1 MTEFKLLKSR
11 PPRWFFG
18 LAMLSCFLLSGNL
31 LAQTGNTVSGIVLDG
46 ALGEPLPGATILEK
60 GTNNGTQTDFDGN
73 FSLTLTSENAV
84 LVFSYVGFAAQE
96 VPVNGRSR
104 IDVTLEEDAQSLD
117 EVVIVGYGSVKRADV
132 TGSVSSVTTDEI
144 TQRSVNNPL
153 EGIQGNLPGVV
164 ITTNTGR
171 VGDGFSVNI
180 RGNNSFS
187 GDAQPLFVVDGVP
200 TDGIDFLNPQDIDRI
215 DILKDASSAAIY
227 GSRGANGVVLVTTKS
242 GATAKGGVSVS
253 VESSYG
259 IVRRARFPDFMN
271 GQEWWAYHQVAYL
284 NQDDPLGDTPENNFS
299 LASNNSP
306 ELVKRANSGFN
317 FDWADAVYR
326 DGEIQNNYVS
336 VNGRANNGMAYNIA
350 LGLQKDKG
358 LLPNEQLDKYTF
370 KGGITHRFNDKFS
383 AGVNLTMTHEINDL
397 GSEQAARD
405 AVRLSPLASPW
416 AIDENGNQL
425 EGELYFQPGKLVYPN
440 GDWAFNKTSTLN
452 PLVEIANSNQQKRR
466 WRTLANMFLEYKAVD
481 WLSFKTTFSAGQ
493 LNRRHGQAYSAE
505 SYVGQSNGGTNTASL
520 DKLENFNYTWD
531 NQFNINYTLD
541 DDHSFS
547 FLGLQSFYSNRTEES
562 YAFSSGQPFETLWYN
577 LGSGAQNTFNMSS
590 GFRKNTLL
598 SYAGRLNY
606 AFRDKYLVTAS
617 IRWDGSSVLS
627 EGNKWENFPSVAL
640 AWKLSEEGFL
650 KDSPVVSNLKLR
662 ASIGYTGNDNVDPY
676 STLNGVDNQR
686 YYDFNGNAVNGF
698 ISDELANRLLS
709 WERTRELNFGLDFG
723 LLNSRIYGS
732 VDVYDR
738 LSENLIVRQDLPIET
753 GIPSVNNNVG
763 SLSNKGVE
771 VALVTRNVQTERV
784 SWETNFTFS
793 KNTNA
798 LESVYGQSEQDDPG
812 NGFFIGEPLNAHYN
826 YVFDGVWQASEAA
839 EAASY
844 GMKEGEAKPKD
855 INNDGAF
862 DPDDDRVIL
871 GSTQPDWIGG
881 ITSNLKVGN
890 FDFTVSAIA
899 MQGVLVKSDFL
910 QDSFGNPSDRGRNHL
925 AWDSYYVP
933 ANGAGLPTQVSNEI
947 PRPRGE
953 GQFWGTGFGYYR
965 DASFVKVKNIAL
977 GYSFDQSVLDQ
988 LKIKGFRIYAN
999 VLNPFVFA
1007 ASEFE
1012 GWDPEWAD
1020 ADQNLARPSSIT
1032 YQLGLSLKL

>member
-1 MTEFKLLKSR
+1 MKIFIKQNGYSIGGKLALM
-11 PPRWFFG
+11 
-18 LAMLSCFLLSGNL
+18 ACFIFSMGVAR
-31 LAQTGNTVSGIVLDG
+31 AQQGTSVKGTVYDATLN
-46 ALGEPLPGATILEK
+46 EPLPGASVVVK
-60 GTNNGTQTDFDGN
+60 GTTTGSQTDFDGN
-73 FSLTLTSENAV
+73 FTLMLPVNDAV
-84 LVFSYVGFAAQE
+84 LVISYVGFATQE
-96 VPVNGRSR
+96 VPVNGRTS
-104 IDVTLEEDAQSLD
+104 ITVTLQEDAESLD
-117 EVVIVGYGSVKRADV
+117 EVVIVGYGSVKKEDL
-132 TGSVSSVTTDEI
+132 TGSVTSISTEDI

-171 VGDGFSVNI
+171 VGDGFDVNI

-187 GDAQPLFVVDGVP
+187 GDTQPLFVVDGVP
-200 TDGIDFLNPQDIDRI
+200 TGSIDFLNPQDIERI
-215 DILKDASSAAIY
+215 DVLKDASSAAIY
-227 GSRGANGVVLVTTKS
+227 GSRGANGVVIVTTKS
-242 GATAKGGVSVS
+242 GTTAKRGISVNI
-253 VESSYG
+253 ESSYG
-259 IVRRARFPDFMN
+259 IVRRARFPDFMD
-271 GQEWWAYHQVAYL
+271 GQEWWAYHQTAYL

-306 ELVKRANSGFN
+306 ELVKRANAGYN

-326 DGEIQNNYVS
+326 DGELQNNYIS
-336 VNGRANNGMAYNIA
+336 VNGRSENGMAYNLA

-358 LLPNEQLDKYTF
+358 LLPKEQLDKYTF
-370 KGGITHRFNDKFS
+370 KGGISHKFNDKFS
-383 AGVNLTMTHEINDL
+383 AGVNLTLSHEINDL

-405 AVRLSPLASPW
+405 AVRLSPLTSPW

-425 EGELYFQPGKLVYPN
+425 EGELFFQPGKLVYPN

-452 PLVEIANSNQQKRR
+452 PLVEIANSNQEIRR
-466 WRTLANMFLEYKAVD
+466 WRTLANMFVEYNALD

-493 LNRRHGQAYSAE
+493 LSRRHGQAYAAE

-531 NQFNINYTLD
+531 NQFNINHTFK
-541 DDHSFS
+541 DDHTLS

-562 YAFSSGQPFETLWYN
+562 YAFSNGQPFETLWYN
-577 LGSGAQNTFNMSS
+577 LGSGAQSSFNLSS
-590 GFRKNTLL
+590 GYRKNTLM

-606 AFRDKYLVTAS
+606 GFKNKYLLTAS

-627 EGNKWENFPSVAL
+627 EGNKWQNFPSLAL

-650 KDSPVVSNLKLR
+650 KDSEIINNLKLR

-676 STLNGVDNQR
+676 STLNGVNTQR
-686 YYDFNGNAVNGF
+686 YYDFNGDAVNGF
-698 ISDELANRLLS
+698 ISNELANKLLS

-723 LLNSRIYGS
+723 FLRNRIFGS

-738 LSENLIVRQDLPIET
+738 LSEDLIVRQDLPIEA

-771 VALVTRNVQTERV
+771 VSLVTRNIQTETV

-793 KNTNA
+793 KNVNS

-812 NGFFIGEPLNAHYN
+812 NGFFIGEALNAHYN

-844 GMKEGEAKPKD
+844 GMKEGEARPKD
-855 INNDGAF
+855 INGDGMF
-862 DPDDDRVIL
+862 DPDDDRIVL
-871 GSTQPDWIGG
+871 GSNQPDWIGG
-881 ITSNLKVGN
+881 ITSNLRVGN
-890 FDFTVSAIA
+890 FDLTVSAIA
-899 MQGVLVKSDFL
+899 LQGVLVRSDFL
-910 QDSFGNPSDRGRNHL
+910 NDSFGDPNDRGRNHL
-925 AWDSYYVP
+925 DWDSYYVP
-933 ANGAGLPTQVSNEI
+933 ENGAGLPVQVSNEI
-947 PRPRGE
+947 PRPRGQ
-953 GQFWGTGFGYYR
+953 GQFWGTDFGFYR

-977 GYSFDQSVLDQ
+977 GYSFSPSVLDQ
-988 LKIKGFRIYAN
+988 LNIKGFRIYAN

>member
-1 MTEFKLLKSR
+1 MKILIKQNGYSIGGKLALM
-11 PPRWFFG
+11 
-18 LAMLSCFLLSGNL
+18 ACFIFSLGVAR
-31 LAQTGNTVSGIVLDG
+31 AQQGTSVNGTVYDATLN
-46 ALGEPLPGATILEK
+46 EPLPGASVVVK
-60 GTNNGTQTDFDGN
+60 GTTTGSQTDFDGN
-73 FSLTLTSENAV
+73 FTLTLPVNDAV
-84 LVFSYVGFAAQE
+84 LVISYVGFATQE
-96 VPVNGRSR
+96 VPVNGRTS
-104 IDVTLEEDAQSLD
+104 ITVTLQEDAESLD
-117 EVVIVGYGSVKRADV
+117 EVVIVGYGSVKKEDL
-132 TGSVSSVTTDEI
+132 TGSVTSISTEDI

-171 VGDGFSVNI
+171 VGDGFDVNI

-187 GDAQPLFVVDGVP
+187 GDTQPLFVVDGVP
-200 TDGIDFLNPQDIDRI
+200 TGSIDFLNPQDIERI
-215 DILKDASSAAIY
+215 DVLKDASSAAIY
-227 GSRGANGVVLVTTKS
+227 GSRGANGVVIVTTKS
-242 GATAKGGVSVS
+242 GATAKGGISVNI
-253 VESSYG
+253 ESSYG

-271 GQEWWAYHQVAYL
+271 GQEWWAYHQTAYL

-306 ELVKRANSGFN
+306 ELVKRANAGYN

-326 DGEIQNNYVS
+326 DGELQNNYIS
-336 VNGRANNGMAYNIA
+336 VNGRSENGMAYNLA

-358 LLPNEQLDKYTF
+358 LLPKEQLDKYTF
-370 KGGITHRFNDKFS
+370 KGGVSHKFNDKFS
-383 AGVNLTMTHEINDL
+383 AGVNLTLSHEINDL

-405 AVRLSPLASPW
+405 AVRLSPLTSPW

-425 EGELYFQPGKLVYPN
+425 EGELFFQPGKLVYPN

-452 PLVEIANSNQQKRR
+452 PLVEIANSNQEIRR
-466 WRTLANMFLEYKAVD
+466 WRTLANMFVEYNALD

-493 LNRRHGQAYSAE
+493 LSRRHGQAYAAE

-531 NQFNINYTLD
+531 NQFNINHTFN
-541 DDHSFS
+541 DDHTLS

-562 YAFSSGQPFETLWYN
+562 YAFSNGQPFETLWYN
-577 LGSGAQNTFNMSS
+577 LGSGAQSSFNLSS
-590 GFRKNTLL
+590 GYRKNTLM

-606 AFRDKYLVTAS
+606 GFKNKYLLTAS

-627 EGNKWENFPSVAL
+627 EGNKWQNFPSLAL

-650 KDSPVVSNLKLR
+650 KDSEIINNLKLR

-676 STLNGVDNQR
+676 STLNGVNNQR
-686 YYDFNGNAVNGF
+686 YYDFNGDAVNGF
-698 ISDELANRLLS
+698 ISNELANKLLS

-723 LLNSRIYGS
+723 FLRNRIFGS

-738 LSENLIVRQDLPIET
+738 LSEDLIVRQDLPIEA

-771 VALVTRNVQTERV
+771 VSLVTRNIQAENV

-793 KNTNA
+793 KNVNS

-812 NGFFIGEPLNAHYN
+812 NGFFIGEALNAHYN

-844 GMKEGEAKPKD
+844 GMKEGEARPKD
-855 INNDGAF
+855 INGDGMF
-862 DPDDDRVIL
+862 DPDDDRIVL
-871 GSTQPDWIGG
+871 GSNQPDWIGG
-881 ITSNLKVGN
+881 ITSNLRVGN
-890 FDFTVSAIA
+890 FDLTVSAIA
-899 MQGVLVKSDFL
+899 LQGVLVRSDFL
-910 QDSFGNPSDRGRNHL
+910 NDSFGDPNDRGRNHL
-925 AWDSYYVP
+925 DWDSYYVP
-933 ANGAGLPTQVSNEI
+933 ENGAGLPVQVSNEI
-947 PRPRGE
+947 PRPRGQ
-953 GQFWGTGFGYYR
+953 GQFWGTDFGFYR

-977 GYSFDQSVLDQ
+977 GYSFSPSVLDQ
-988 LKIKGFRIYAN
+988 LNIKGFRIYAN